1 LFLAQVKFSSF
12 VQKGFLGLILII
24 QTGVAQSQDVKNSV
38 TFVDA
43 VIPAPRSVV
52 FSGELTYFDGF
63 QIKTSL
69 EKINRENPSNPNANL
84 SQTEIALFQSLL
96 NPHKR
101 DISTSKNLVDIEFTR
116 TVWHYLD
123 SNPEYSIIRKNRRLI
138 ITATSYSG
146 FFNAIQTL
154 SQLMEINHNEKG
166 YYLPSQ
172 LVIRDE
178 PQFTWRGMHLDVS
191 RHFFPVTFIKKYIDI
206 LSRYKINRFHWHLT
220 DDQGWRIEIKKYP
233 RLTQIG
239 GIRAETMTAK
249 NFNPYVG
256 DGMEHSGFYT
266 QKEIRDVIAY
276 AELRN
281 IEIIPEIE
289 MPGHAR
295 AALAAYPELS
305 CTGIKQAVPAT
316 WGVFE
321 DVFCTKDST
330 LAFLF
335 DVLEEVMNLFPSK
348 VIHIG
353 GDEVPKTRWNA
364 CSECQKI
371 RTDHQLK
378 DAHELQSYFIKRID
392 SFVSSRGK
400 SIIGWD
406 EILEGG
412 LAQNAMVMSW
422 RGTEGGIAAAN
433 MGHYVV
439 MTPGS
444 HCYFDHY
451 QDTSG
456 LEPLAI
462 GGYTS
467 LEKVYAYK
475 PIPEQL
481 AEQRRHFI
489 LGAQANMWTEY
500 MATESH
506 VEYMLLPRIC
516 ALSEVLWG
524 TASDF
529 TDFERRLQSH
539 FEIFEQNNWNYRK

>member
-1 LFLAQVKFSSF
+1 
-12 VQKGFLGLILII
+12 LILGPISALMGQNTFENTLIPSPQQFFAAGALRTFDTII
-24 QTGVAQSQDVKNSV
+24 VQHNT
-38 TFVDA
+38 TL
-43 VIPAPRSVV
+43 IPAQAVP
-52 FSGELTYFDGF
+52 
-63 QIKTSL
+63 I
-69 EKINRENPSNPNANL
+69 
-84 SQTEIALFQSLL
+84 IASLL
-96 NPHKR
+96 NPSKKNFPRKEKINPVKR
-101 DISTSKNLVDIEFTR
+101 AL
-116 TVWHYLD
+116 YLD
-123 SNPEYSIIRKNRRLI
+123 VGLVKFAEEGYDIQMREGRLRVRVSNYGGLFQ
-138 ITATSYSG
+138 AVV
-146 FFNAIQTL
+146 TL
-154 SQLMEINHNEKG
+154 SQLLSANQSPDG
-166 YYLPSQ
+166 FFLPVE
-172 LVIRDE
+172 LKIKDRHR
-178 PQFTWRGMHLDVS
+178 PKFNWRGMHLDVS
-191 RHFFPVTFIKKYIDI
+191 RHFFPVSFVKKYIDI
-206 LSRYKINRFHWHLT
+206 LSWYKINRFHWHLT

-239 GIRAETMTAK
+239 GVRAETMTAK
-249 NFNPYVG
+249 NFDPYIG
-256 DGMEHSGFYT
+256 DGKEHSGFYT
-266 QKEIRDVIAY
+266 QEEIRDVIEY
-276 AELRN
+276 ARLRN

-295 AALAAYPELS
+295 AALAAYPKLS
-305 CTGIKQAVPAT
+305 CTGEKLPVPTT
-316 WGVFE
+316 WGVFD
-321 DVFCTKDST
+321 DVYCNREST
-330 LAFLF
+330 FRFLF
-335 DVLEEVMNLFPSK
+335 DVLDEVMVLFPSK

-433 MGHYVV
+433 MGHFVV

-462 GGYTS
+462 GGFTS
-467 LEKVYAYK
+467 LEKVYNYK
-475 PIPEQL
+475 PIPEGLSRDKQ
-481 AEQRRHFI
+481 HFI

-500 MATESH
+500 MATEAH

-539 FEIFEQNNWNYRK
+539 FEIFERNNWNYRK